1 MNYYKPVSKTKI
13 ACAALSVA
21 LLTTTGCK
29 KFLEKDPDSNRATIK
44 TPEQMSQLLISAYPK
59 ANYMMFS
66 EALSDNSDDKATQL
80 NSYETN
86 SSCYMY
92 EETNATPN
100 EQDSPQMYWSECY
113 KSIAA
118 ANQAL
123 ATIAQSADPDIF
135 KSQKGEA
142 LVARAYSHFMLVSF
156 FSRFYNAAT
165 ADNDMGI
172 PYVDEPEDVVTKK
185 YERKTV
191 SYVFDRIEQD
201 LLEGLP
207 LLDDRS
213 YDIPKYHFTKAAANA
228 FASRFYLVKR
238 DYAKVLT
245 HANAVFPANNF
256 AEQLRPWNGA
266 QWTAFGAADLRNEY
280 SKSGLSSNILM
291 TEAPSW
297 FFRSNGS
304 RYGYSD
310 SILGVCYSVKA
321 ICATNPTWQFEQK
334 EYIYGALPH
343 IYIPKLNEYFKRAS
357 INANFGVGFIML
369 PLFDAE
375 EVLFNRAEAKAYL
388 GDAAGAIADI
398 NIYISK
404 RALNYNA
411 ARHVV
416 DDAKLKTYAGTQNT
430 DTAVVRGI
438 LGLRRLEYISQG
450 MRWFDVQ
457 RYGITV
463 KHAVRNTAGTVE
475 RTIEVPDGDPR
486 RVLQLPASAALSGLP
501 LNPR

>member
-1 MNYYKPVSKTKI
+1 MKYCNPKFTFPV
-13 ACAALSVA
+13 LSM
-21 LLTTTGCK
+21 LLLATTGCR
-29 KFLEKDPDSNRATIK
+29 KFLEKDPDSNRASIQ

-66 EALSDNSDDKATQL
+66 EALSDNADDKSTQL
-80 NSYETN
+80 NAYETN

-113 KSIAA
+113 NAIAA
-118 ANQAL
+118 TNQAL
-123 ATIAQSADPDIF
+123 SIIAKSSDPDKF
-135 KSQKGEA
+135 RSQKGEA
-142 LVARAYSHFMLVSF
+142 LVARAYNHFMLVSF

-165 ADNDMGI
+165 AEQDMGI
-172 PYVDEPEDVVTKK
+172 PYVDQPEDVVTKK

-191 SYVFDRIEQD
+191 AYVFDRIEED
-201 LLEGLP
+201 LLAGLP
-207 LLDDRS
+207 LIDDRA

-228 FASRFYLVKR
+228 FAARFYLVKR
-238 DYAKVLT
+238 EYANVLLY
-245 HANAVFPANNF
+245 ANAVFPANNLPD
-256 AEQLRPWNGA
+256 QLRPWNGV

-280 SKSGLSSNILM
+280 SKSSLASNILLC
-291 TEAPSW
+291 EAPSW

-310 SILGVCYSVKA
+310 SIFNVCYNVKA
-321 ICATNPTWQFEQK
+321 ICASNPTWQFEQK
-334 EYIYGALPH
+334 EYIYGSQPH
-343 IYIPKLNEYFKRAS
+343 VYIPKLGEYFKRAS
-357 INANFGVGFIML
+357 INANFGTGYIML

-375 EVLFNRAEAKAYL
+375 EVLFNRAEAKVYL
-388 GDAAGAIADI
+388 GDATGAIADM
-398 NIYISK
+398 NTYISK

-411 ARHVV
+411 TRHIV
-416 DDAKLKTYAGTQNT
+416 DEAKLRTYAGTQNR
-430 DTAVVRGI
+430 DTALVQGI

-463 KHAVRNTAGTVE
+463 RHAIRNTAGTVE
-475 RTIEVPDGDPR
+475 RTIEVRDGDPR
-486 RVLQLPASAALSGLP
+486 RVLQLPASATLSGLP